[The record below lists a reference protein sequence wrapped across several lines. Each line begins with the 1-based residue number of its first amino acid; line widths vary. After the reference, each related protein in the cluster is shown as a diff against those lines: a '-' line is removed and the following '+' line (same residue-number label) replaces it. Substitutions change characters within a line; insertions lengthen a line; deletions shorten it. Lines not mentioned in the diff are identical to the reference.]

1 VTSLLF
7 MCILAGC
14 KSASASTSQYL
25 GDISAIMAHG
35 IIGRG
40 VIKLENAINIDGSV
54 VKRLRLI
61 NLARGEK

>member
-1 VTSLLF
+1 
-7 MCILAGC
+7 
-14 KSASASTSQYL
+14 
-25 GDISAIMAHG
+25 MAHG